1 MIYPE
6 SIEEKLG
13 FDVIRQRI
21 LGYCVSD
28 LGRKL
33 VAEIG
38 FETKSEI
45 INPLLNQ
52 VNDFTQLITQGE
64 IPALGSITDIYPY
77 LKKSIVKGNWLNGTE
92 LYEILN
98 NVSSA
103 LQLADYIGTVS
114 ADYIS
119 LLHLKPEIAG
129 LSPIDKQLMKSID
142 KDGMVLSS
150 ASSDLKSIRQKMLSE
165 EGTLR
170 KKVNTIFKKAKSDG
184 HVPDGAT
191 IGVRDGRMVIPVI
204 AASKRQIQG
213 FVHDESATGNIV
225 FLEPAN
231 VLDSNN
237 KIRELQIAE
246 AREIRKILVDLTENV
261 ALHQLELEL
270 ANNFLGR
277 MDQLWAKAKLSI
289 ALGAAKAQ
297 LSAKKMEL
305 KELRHPLLI
314 LSDSDKSRKV
324 ISHDIALNDDQH
336 IMLISGPNAG
346 GKSVALK
353 SVGLNQMM
361 LQSGI
366 LPCCHP
372 DSEFRI
378 FDDIFIDIGD
388 EQSIDN
394 DLSTYSSHLKNM
406 SIMLDGAGVN
416 SLILIDE
423 FGSGTD
429 PTFGGA
435 IAESVLQRLVT
446 NNCFGVITTHFSN
459 LKLYADKTSGMVN
472 AAMVFDLDRLIPLYQ
487 LEVGHPGSSF
497 SLEVASQSGLPAD
510 IIALAQEG
518 IGANQ
523 IDIERLLGNLENEK
537 RKLVEQ
543 NEKLAKKDAAL
554 SSLQKEYEGLKQKLE
569 VRQKEIINSAKEEA
583 STILSRTNKEIEKTI
598 RHIKENK
605 AEKKETKKIRQ
616 SLNKFAEKV
625 IPEVAKKAKNEE
637 LVLDGGAIIPGIK
650 VLIQDSGVVAEV
662 LSVSGKKAKVLI
674 GELQSVVSLSKLQK
688 ISNRQAKKEKPATSK
703 RSVHQSVTTK
713 MANFSPVL
721 DIRGTRA
728 SELLPILQQ
737 FLDDAVMLSQDNIK
751 VIHGKGNGVL
761 RQLVRDEL
769 KQWPQINKFENEHVE
784 RGGDG
789 ATVIELK

>member
-13 FDVIRQRI
+13 FDVIRQRV
-21 LGYCVSD
+21 LGYCVSE
-28 LGRKL
+28 LGKKL
-33 VAEIG
+33 V
-38 FETKSEI
+38 SEI
-45 INPLLNQ
+45 IFKSDIAEINTLLRQ
-52 VNDFTQLITQGE
+52 VDDFGQLITQGE
-64 IPALGSITDIYPY
+64 IPPIGYITDIHPY
-77 LKKSIVKGNWLNGTE
+77 LKKSVIKGNWLNGIE
-92 LYEILN
+92 FYEILC

-103 LQLADYIGTVS
+103 LQLADYIGSIRTE
-114 ADYIS
+114 YPTLLS
-119 LLHLKPEIAG
+119 LQPEISG
-129 LSPIDKQLMKSID
+129 LSSLEKQLLISID
-142 KDGMVLSS
+142 KDGIVLST
-150 ASSDLKSIRQKMLSE
+150 ASHDLKSIRQKMLSE
-165 EGTLR
+165 EGALR

-184 HVPDGAT
+184 YIPEGAT
-191 IGVRDGRMVIPVI
+191 IGLRDGRMVIPVV

-213 FVHDESATGNIV
+213 FVHDESAAGNIV
-225 FLEPAN
+225 FLEPAAI
-231 VLDSNN
+231 LDSNN

-246 AREIRKILVDLTENV
+246 AREIRRILVELTEHV
-261 ALHQLELEL
+261 AIHQAELGL
-270 ANNFLGR
+270 ANIFLAEI
-277 MDQLWAKAKLSI
+277 DQLWAKAKLGI
-289 ALGAAKAQ
+289 ALGANKPQ
-297 LSAKKMEL
+297 LSSKKMAI

-314 LSDSDKSRKV
+314 LSDQDKNREV
-324 ISHDIALNDDQH
+324 IAHNISLDKGKH

-366 LPCCHP
+366 LPCCDP

-378 FDDIFIDIGD
+378 FEDIFIDIGD

-406 SIMLDGAGVN
+406 SVMLDKAGIN

-435 IAESVLQRLVT
+435 IAESVLQRLVS
-446 NNCFGVITTHFSN
+446 NNCYGVITTHFSN
-459 LKLYADKTSGMVN
+459 LKLYADKTRGMVN
-472 AAMVFDLDRLIPLYQ
+472 AAMVFDLDKLVPLYH
-487 LEVGHPGSSF
+487 LEVGRPGSSF

-510 IIALAQEG
+510 VIAVAQKG
-518 IGANQ
+518 IGTKQ

-543 NEKLAKKDAAL
+543 NNILAKKDADL
-554 SSLQKEYEGLKQKLE
+554 SSLRKEYEILKEKLE
-569 VRQKEIINSAKEEA
+569 GRQKEIINSAKEEA
-583 STILSRTNKEIEKTI
+583 AIILSRTNREIEKTI

-616 SLNKFAEKV
+616 TLKNFAHKVTPEEKKKIKKEEVV
-625 IPEVAKKAKNEE
+625 IE
-637 LVLDGGAIIPGIK
+637 GGDIATGNQ
-650 VLIQDSGVVAEV
+650 VLIIDSDVVAEV

-674 GELQSVVSLSKLQK
+674 GELQSVVALSKLQK
-688 ISNRQAKKEKPATSK
+688 ISNRQAKKEKSGKSK
-703 RSVHQSVTTK
+703 RSLNLSVTTK

-728 SELLPILQQ
+728 LDLLPILQQ
-737 FLDDAVMLSQDNIK
+737 FLDEAVMLNQSSIK

-769 KQWPQINKFENEHVE
+769 KQWPQISNYSNEHIE